1 MQLNDK
7 ILLLRKKKGWSQEQ
21 LADQVGVSRQ
31 SVSKWESGNAMPDLD
46 KIVVLSRIFN
56 VTTDY
61 LLKDDA
67 PPESGGSDDDGPGPS
82 SQSGPYGRES
92 GRSAY
97 DGGPET
103 GAFTQGTAVRF
114 MGMGE
119 AQSYLAMVRRYG
131 LWVSFGVMLCIL
143 SPCPLVLLG
152 GLSETFLP
160 QMGENA
166 AGVIGVI
173 ILLFMIAAAVLLFI
187 VCEMRFKQ
195 FDYIKA
201 GGFLLDGETGV
212 CVTEEKEA
220 FEPKYTILIGTGVVL
235 CILGIVPIM
244 CAALL
249 PEGPVQEMAGCMAT
263 VFLLVMVS
271 VGVFLFIRIGLIY
284 GALNLLLKG
293 YE

>member
-1 MQLNDK
+1 
-7 ILLLRKKKGWSQEQ
+7 
-21 LADQVGVSRQ
+21 
-31 SVSKWESGNAMPDLD
+31 MPDLD

-67 PPESGGSDDDGPGPS
+67 PPESGNPGENDAAEAGDSRGFYP
-82 SQSGPYGRES
+82 GYGRCGLWEW
-92 GRSAY
+92 
-97 DGGPET
+97 
-103 GAFTQGTAVRF
+103 
-114 MGMGE
+114 GE
-119 AQSYLAMVRRYG
+119 AQSYLVMVRRYG

-201 GGFLLDGETGV
+201 RGFLLDGETGV
-212 CVTEEKEA
+212 CVAEEKEA
-220 FEPKYTILIGTGVVL
+220 FEPQVYYFYRHRGSPLHFRHCANNVCGVASGRSCSGNGRMYGNGL
-235 CILGIVPIM
+235 F
-244 CAALL
+244 
-249 PEGPVQEMAGCMAT
+249 AGHGFCRR
-263 VFLLVMVS
+263 VFVYPHRVDL
-271 VGVFLFIRIGLIY
+271 
-284 GALNLLLKG
+284 
-293 YE
+293 

>member
-67 PPESGGSDDDGPGPS
+67 PP
-82 SQSGPYGRES
+82 QSGNPGENDAAEA
-92 GRSAY
+92 G
-97 DGGPET
+97 DP

-119 AQSYLAMVRRYG
+119 AQSYLVMVRRYG

-173 ILLFMIAAAVLLFI
+173 ILLFMIAAAVLLLSYVKCVLSSLIILRPEVFYWMEKPVYVWRKKRKRLSPSI
-187 VCEMRFKQ
+187 L
-195 FDYIKA
+195 
-201 GGFLLDGETGV
+201 FLSAQG
-212 CVTEEKEA
+212 
-220 FEPKYTILIGTGVVL
+220 
-235 CILGIVPIM
+235 
-244 CAALL
+244 
-249 PEGPVQEMAGCMAT
+249 
-263 VFLLVMVS
+263 
-271 VGVFLFIRIGLIY
+271 
-284 GALNLLLKG
+284 
-293 YE
+293 

>member
-67 PPESGGSDDDGPGPS
+67 PPESGNPGENDAAEAGDP
-82 SQSGPYGRES
+82 
-92 GRSAY
+92 
-97 DGGPET
+97 

-119 AQSYLAMVRRYG
+119 AQSYLVMVRRYG

-201 GGFLLDGETGV
+201 RGFLLDGETGV
-212 CVTEEKEA
+212 CVVEEKEA
-220 FEPKYTILIGTGVVL
+220 FEPKYTIFIGTGVVL

-284 GALNLLLKG
+284 EALNLLLKG